1 VRQRFRIIAA
11 VGDEGAQLGIAEI
24 GEVDLVELQIAAA
37 GVGEST
43 YDLAIALAEVAVEIL
58 HRRIDCRRH
67 RVAAVAEVQRGRR
80 RNSHLRRRLGM
91 RGDELEMI
99 DHRVRAVAAER
110 AYDAQH
116 HGLGLR
122 TLKLDL
128 ALAQIGLDAVEL
140 AEKIVVPEGA
150 AKLAVGDRKQADL
163 LLLAN
168 DRGDLAVFDRLE
180 LIGADLAA
188 LALRAGLFQRGRT
201 QQTANVVGAERR
213 LGAGHGHSRVVGWVG
228 AATRGRML
236 SCF

>member
-1 VRQRFRIIAA
+1 
-11 VGDEGAQLGIAEI
+11 
-24 GEVDLVELQIAAA
+24 
-37 GVGEST
+37 
-43 YDLAIALAEVAVEIL
+43 
-58 HRRIDCRRH
+58 
-67 RVAAVAEVQRGRR
+67 
-80 RNSHLRRRLGM
+80 M

-122 TLKLDL
+122 ALKLDL

-150 AKLAVGDRKQADL
+150 AKLAVGDRTETDL
-163 LLLAN
+163 FLLAN

-180 LIGADLAA
+180 LVGAHLAA
-188 LALRAGLFQRGRT
+188 LALSSQLFEYSRA
-201 QQTANVVGAERR
+201 QQAADMVGAERR
-213 LGAGHGHSRVVGWVG
+213 LSAGHGCSRIVGWVS
-228 AATRGRML
+228 AATGGRIL